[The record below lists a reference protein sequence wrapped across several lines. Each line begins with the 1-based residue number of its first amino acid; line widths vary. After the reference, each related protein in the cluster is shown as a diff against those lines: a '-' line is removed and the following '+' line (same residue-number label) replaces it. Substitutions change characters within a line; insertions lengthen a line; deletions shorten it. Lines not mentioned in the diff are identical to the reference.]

1 MKKIVAILLACLMMI
16 PFTMLASADMDFDT
30 DYVYKTVYVQQ
41 GATGD
46 GSSAANALGTLEA
59 AYAAIGD
66 DDGEII
72 VIGTYS
78 LTAYLVAPAHAGE
91 ITIKGADANAQISVG
106 IAETR
111 FFTGGATV
119 LTDIKLDTTTGSLL
133 IVYGYNDIYV
143 TDTVIHEKKK
153 AAMIVAAQSGNTTKP
168 TYNYTPK
175 DCFVA
180 VEGGY
185 WDEISFGPR
194 QGTDYVED
202 GVVNTKPLTEF
213 NNINVTAMVGGNAV
227 IAKLFL
233 AERSYTKPLIMEG
246 STVTVILD
254 GGQIDM
260 FMGVNDNKTVT
271 TGYAAGCLV
280 YITENFDMSKSFEN
294 HGKSLDANRMNG
306 GIFYGLSGENIY
318 NNETI
323 SYTKLNNSILVID
336 DAVYDAILATGK
348 IYAGSFAQ
356 TVKFSDMFPDEPDD
370 DTTEPADTT
379 PVVTEPVE
387 DTTPVVTEPTD
398 DTEKPGDGEA
408 PDTGDIAW
416 VIAVVAAV
424 AVMGCAVITASKK
437 KA

>member
-41 GATGD
+41 GAAGD

-175 DCFVA
+175 ASTKSSKLDTA
-180 VEGGY
+180 V
-185 WDEISFGPR
+185 
-194 QGTDYVED
+194 
-202 GVVNTKPLTEF
+202 
-213 NNINVTAMVGGNAV
+213 
-227 IAKLFL
+227 
-233 AERSYTKPLIMEG
+233 
-246 STVTVILD
+246 
-254 GGQIDM
+254 
-260 FMGVNDNKTVT
+260 
-271 TGYAAGCLV
+271 
-280 YITENFDMSKSFEN
+280 
-294 HGKSLDANRMNG
+294 
-306 GIFYGLSGENIY
+306 
-318 NNETI
+318 
-323 SYTKLNNSILVID
+323 
-336 DAVYDAILATGK
+336 
-348 IYAGSFAQ
+348 
-356 TVKFSDMFPDEPDD
+356 
-370 DTTEPADTT
+370 
-379 PVVTEPVE
+379 
-387 DTTPVVTEPTD
+387 
-398 DTEKPGDGEA
+398 
-408 PDTGDIAW
+408 
-416 VIAVVAAV
+416 
-424 AVMGCAVITASKK
+424 
-437 KA
+437 